1 MSQSI
6 TLELPDEVDRALQE
20 EAARTGKSAE
30 QVAIEWIGSHVEG
43 PVRGSA
49 DALLASHGVWSMT
62 PDERAQI
69 ERMIEEER
77 LLEENRP

>member
-1 MSQSI
+1 MSQEI
-6 TLELPDEVDRALQE
+6 TLRLPDEVDRALHD
-20 EAARTGKSAE
+20 EAARTGKSTE
-30 QVAIEWIGSHVEG
+30 QVAIEWIGSRIES
-43 PVRGSA
+43 PPRGSA
-49 DALLASHGVWSMT
+49 DALMSFHGVWSMA